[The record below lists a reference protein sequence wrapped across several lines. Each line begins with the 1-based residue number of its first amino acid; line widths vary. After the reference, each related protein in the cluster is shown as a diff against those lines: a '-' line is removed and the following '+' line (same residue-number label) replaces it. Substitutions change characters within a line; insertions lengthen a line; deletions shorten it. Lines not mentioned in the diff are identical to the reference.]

1 MIKIF
6 SFLLVF
12 CFLFSVGMFVWNLS
26 LTADK
31 KVEEHDITGV
41 DYADYYAAGR
51 MVIEGDTANIY
62 HDPIH
67 QQRLEE
73 ILGREL
79 SFTLAWPYP
88 PTFLLAIVPLAYLP
102 YYASLITWMV
112 LTLALVIFS
121 VYQLVP
127 EYPKLTLLALG
138 FPGMYWTYR
147 WGQNGFLSSGLIGL
161 GLYFMESNP
170 VLSGIFFGLLSYKP
184 QIAIFP
190 FLLLLLSKKWRVLLW
205 SAVSATV
212 LAVVSGFI
220 FGFGTWV
227 NFFHSFFSSSSD
239 RYLNWSN
246 YAMINPSLF
255 SFFRLL
261 TRSDLFSYAA
271 LAVCGIAVL
280 FAACWIWRK
289 TDNLALKGA
298 ALVIGIPLT
307 TSYFLQY
314 DLSMLVIPLVLLAY
328 DFARN
333 GFRLR
338 ELIILELLFLMPL
351 FNMSL
356 VRTTGIQACPL
367 ILIVVL
373 MMTFKRANADHK
385 QRQFA
390 KMDGIPLRDI

>member
-1 MIKIF
+1 
-6 SFLLVF
+6 
-12 CFLFSVGMFVWNLS
+12 MFVWNLS

-102 YYASLITWMV
+102 YYASLITWLV
-112 LTLALVIFS
+112 LTLAFVFFS
-121 VYQLVP
+121 VYKLVP
-127 EYPKLTLLALG
+127 KYPKLTLLAFG
-138 FPGMYWTYR
+138 FPGMYWTFR
-147 WGQNGFLSSGLIGL
+147 WGQNGFLSAGLIGF
-161 GLYFMESNP
+161 GLYFLESNP
-170 VLSGIFFGLLSYKP
+170 VLSGIIFGLLSYKP

-205 SAVSATV
+205 SAISATV
-212 LAVVSGFI
+212 LAAISALV
-220 FGFGTWV
+220 FGIGPWV
-227 NFFHSFFSSSSD
+227 NFFSSFFSTSSD

-246 YAMINPSLF
+246 YSMINPSLF
-255 SFFRLL
+255 SFFRILIQ
-261 TRSDLFSYAA
+261 SDLFSYAA

-289 TDNLALKGA
+289 SDNLALKGA

-314 DLSMLVIPLVLLAY
+314 DLSILVIPLVLLAY

-333 GFRLR
+333 GFRLS
-338 ELIILELLFLMPL
+338 ELIILEILFLMPL

-356 VRTTGIQACPL
+356 VRTIGIQTCPL
-367 ILIVVL
+367 ILIAVL
-373 MMTFKRANADHK
+373 MMTFKRAIAEHK
-385 QRQFA
+385 QGQFA
-390 KMDGIPLRDI
+390 KDNFFEKQE